1 VRSCLLLATRVSVA
15 KLLNDMPLD
24 RANRLYLHPIHQ
36 DTYKTLVS
44 LISDLRQC
52 RSFEDFHHFQ
62 QALLEEILEI
72 QGCGKAC
79 AWVAKRLRKGR
90 TVPAGAPELRSGGD
104 VYDPESW
111 ELEADVCERVERQ
124 LRSIADA
131 LAWRVFNYDRPVIVA
146 LSRNE
151 LAGPMIGKEG
161 LEEERR
167 FVLDTW
173 RDDGNFV
180 LLHDPTTC
188 LRIGDA
194 TEFKPIGTNGWEAY
208 LHEIKKDRN
217 RKRSQQQRRKRL
229 AEEAIRDGGALP
241 NDPEARLVT
250 LDVPY
255 KTHLS
260 RLGDAFRLAAERG
273 VVGMKVHGG
282 PLPGGRPDARLVELT
297 EPYVTNLK
305 QLGDLIELA
314 KRHGCRGMKLSQGRA
329 LVASSVP
336 RVLQRWGQDL
346 AEANRVL
353 DSARQRAIGRAE
365 IDSALHH
372 VKGFSSDTASRSPIM
387 APWSIYPFSPLDC
400 ASLICDLLVFETT
413 VSAQALVESLERAGL
428 TGEALLTPAD
438 GQLGGEMGV
447 IRAH

>member
-1 VRSCLLLATRVSVA
+1 MRFLVLLDTLVSVA

-44 LISDLRQC
+44 LIANLRQC

-62 QALLEEILEI
+62 QTLLEEILKI
-72 QGCGKAC
+72 QGHGQAG

-90 TVPAGAPELRSGGD
+90 TVPADAPELRSGED
-104 VYDPESW
+104 IHDPESW

-161 LEEERR
+161 LEAERG

-194 TEFKPIGTNGWEAY
+194 TEFKRHLGAAATVFRAVGDPAWLVISAGCLCLTMLETSLPEW
-208 LHEIKKDRN
+208 
-217 RKRSQQQRRKRL
+217 QR
-229 AEEAIRDGGALP
+229 
-241 NDPEARLVT
+241 PEASSGIRTAPTTRRLSPA
-250 LDVPY
+250 DP
-255 KTHLS
+255 
-260 RLGDAFRLAAERG
+260 
-273 VVGMKVHGG
+273 
-282 PLPGGRPDARLVELT
+282 
-297 EPYVTNLK
+297 
-305 QLGDLIELA
+305 
-314 KRHGCRGMKLSQGRA
+314 CRA
-329 LVASSVP
+329 LVA
-336 RVLQRWGQDL
+336 QL
-346 AEANRVL
+346 AGPVEVDGGPAGNCKESAQVTPSTSPPAGAGLNSITAPGIEANRVP
-353 DSARQRAIGRAE
+353 R
-365 IDSALHH
+365 
-372 VKGFSSDTASRSPIM
+372 RSHL
-387 APWSIYPFSPLDC
+387 W
-400 ASLICDLLVFETT
+400 
-413 VSAQALVESLERAGL
+413 
-428 TGEALLTPAD
+428 
-438 GQLGGEMGV
+438 
-447 IRAH
+447 